1 MLSNKQRMLMAANG
15 EMPDVLPYAPRIDLW
30 YNANTMSG
38 TLPRRH
44 KSRSM
49 DEISRAEGWALHKV
63 VPDYLNLRKPGDILH
78 RAIGVFSLKETPF
91 RYEFSSNIGIKV
103 KCQNGCTHVEYDT
116 PIGKISTATVLT
128 EEMKKAGASIS
139 WIKEH
144 AIKTSQDC
152 LVLGYIFE
160 NIKLFPDDVDFVK
173 WQSGVGQDGIAA
185 GMGVMAASP
194 MHHILKYFMD
204 TTAFYYFYH
213 DDRSKLELLAERIEE
228 YFEQVLRIVAK
239 SPAEAVVWG
248 ANFDDMITYPPFFK
262 KEIVPWIRKA
272 AEILGA
278 KGKVV
283 VCHCDGENTG
293 LMDLIKGSGMHVAE
307 SICPYP
313 MTKTKIK
320 EYYQRW
326 SDKVTIFG
334 GIPSNLLLAES
345 ATEEE
350 FEAYLESLFRAIAPG
365 RRFIIGVAD
374 TTPANAVFD
383 RLVRIG
389 EKAEKEGRL
398 PLKGEA
404 IRLIPQAPSASER
417 INVTPSVT
425 EDRLFKKVQEDIFK
439 GNHSTIGNHIQE
451 ILSKGIYGQD
461 ILQQALIPAME
472 AVGESF
478 RLGSIY
484 IPEVLLSVRAM
495 NQALSALGAF
505 LVSGERQVTGK
516 VLIGTVKGDLHD
528 IGKNMVGAMFRGV
541 GFEVRDVGVN
551 VETDRFISEVEEYE
565 PDILGLSA
573 LLTTTMLE
581 MERVVDSLVKKG
593 LRNLVKVM
601 VGGAPVNEKFARD
614 IGADGYAPDCG
625 EAIVV
630 AKKLMRCQG

>member
-1 MLSNKQRMLMAANG
+1 MVTHKERMLMAANG

-30 YNANTMSG
+30 YNANSVSG
-38 TLPRRH
+38 TLPKRH
-44 KSRSM
+44 KGRSM

-63 VPDYLNLRKPGDILH
+63 VPDYLNSRKTEDTLH

-91 RYEFSSNIGIKV
+91 RCEFSSNIGIKV
-103 KCQNGCTHVEYDT
+103 KCQNGCTYVEYDT
-116 PIGKISTATVLT
+116 SIGKISTATVFT

-139 WIKEH
+139 WIEEH
-144 AIKTSQDC
+144 AIKRSEDC

-160 NIKLFPDDVDFVK
+160 NIKLVPDFVDFVK
-173 WQSGVGQDGIAA
+173 WQNEVGQDGIAV

-204 TTAFYYFYH
+204 TTAFYYLYH
-213 DDRSKLELLAERIEE
+213 DDRSRLELLAERVED
-228 YFEQVLRIVAK
+228 YFEQALRIVAN

-248 ANFDDMITYPPFFK
+248 ANFDDMITYPPFFE
-262 KEIVPWIRKA
+262 KEIVPWIRKVA
-272 AEILGA
+272 DVLGA
-278 KGKVV
+278 KGKIA
-283 VCHCDGENTG
+283 VCHCDGENSG
-293 LMDLIKGSGMHVAE
+293 LMDLIKDSGMHVAE

-313 MTKTKIK
+313 MTKVKIE

-326 SDKVTIFG
+326 SNKLTIFG
-334 GIPSNLLLAES
+334 GVPSNLLLAES
-345 ATEEE
+345 TTEED
-350 FEAYLESLFRAIAPG
+350 FEAYLDYLFRAIAPG

-398 PLKGEA
+398 PLQGGA
-404 IRLIPQAPSASER
+404 IRLISHALSTSER
-417 INVTPSVT
+417 INVTPLVT
-425 EDRLFKKVQEDIFK
+425 EDWPFKKVQDDIFK
-439 GNHSTIGNHIQE
+439 GNHSGIESHVQE
-451 ILSKGIYGQD
+451 ILSKGIHGQD
-461 ILQQALIPAME
+461 ILQHALIPAME
-472 AVGESF
+472 AIGERF

-484 IPEVLLSVRAM
+484 IPEVLLSARAM
-495 NQALSALGAF
+495 DQALSVLEPSLA
-505 LVSGERQVTGK
+505 SGERQATGK

-528 IGKNMVGAMFRGV
+528 IGKNMVGVMLRGV
-541 GFEVRDVGVN
+541 GFEVRDIGVN
-551 VETDRFISEVEEYE
+551 IETDRFISQVYEYE

-581 MERVVDSLVKKG
+581 MEKVVDSLVEKG
-593 LRNLVKVM
+593 LGNAVKVM
-601 VGGAPVNEKFARD
+601 VGGAPINEKFARD

-630 AKKLMRCQG
+630 AKKLMHDRR